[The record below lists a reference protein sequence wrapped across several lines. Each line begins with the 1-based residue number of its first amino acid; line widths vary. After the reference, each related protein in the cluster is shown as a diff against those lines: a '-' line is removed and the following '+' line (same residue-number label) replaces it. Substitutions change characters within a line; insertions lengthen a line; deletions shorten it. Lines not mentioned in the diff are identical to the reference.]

1 MRQVLDADKVQ
12 RPLTAIVGGA
22 KISDKILV
30 IENLIDQS
38 DRVMCIGGMAYT
50 FLKVFYL
57 ALPTATS
64 QPPPVQLHAIYR
76 IARVAQVAFGMPI
89 GKSLF
94 DKKGAELVP
103 KLMEKAKAKGCE
115 IVLPVDWLCGQK
127 FEDVQPTMTAT
138 RETGIP
144 DGWLQPRT

>member
-1 MRQVLDADKVQ
+1 MVGMKGLMPCLSGLLVKKELNAFSQVLDPSKVQ

-50 FLKVFYL
+50 FMKVAY
-57 ALPTATS
+57 
-64 QPPPVQLHAIYR
+64 
-76 IARVAQVAFGMPI
+76 GMSI

-94 DKKGAELVP
+94 DKNGAEHVP
-103 KLMEKAKAKGCE
+103 KLMEKAKAKECE
-115 IVLPVDWLCGQK
+115 LIFPCDWKCGTSLKPVL
-127 FEDVQPTMTAT
+127 
-138 RETGIP
+138 
-144 DGWLQPRT
+144 